1 MFEEEEE
8 EGWVDETSS
17 GNSGARLL
25 NIALDRLD
33 RGAEMSSAASMST
46 TMVQDAAED
55 VTCTKLTLL
64 TAIFEPHRMV
74 SHSEHSLPAS
84 VVDSWRWCTVPNAA
98 SNVFFNQYFAR
109 RSITE
114 NVEET
119 VLRHGVWPDGSE
131 ATHSHEIN
139 IRSLDECDEWRLR
152 QCLGNCLASFL
163 AERSPEM
170 LVGLSRMLLD
180 DDLLSR
186 PVELV
191 NRMMNMFGKH
201 ACVYVVG
208 RCVGGL
214 VGGWVYSKI
223 YTIRW

>member
-1 MFEEEEE
+1 MVRSMFEEEEE
-8 EGWVDETSS
+8 EGWDAEIPPSHL
-17 GNSGARLL
+17 GGRLFNIALNSGA
-25 NIALDRLD
+25 
-33 RGAEMSSAASMST
+33 ESSSAAYMSD
-46 TMVQDAAED
+46 TMVQDAAEE

-64 TAIFEPHRMV
+64 AAIFEPRRLI
-74 SHSEHSLPAS
+74 SHSEHSLPVS
-84 VVDSWRWCTVPNAA
+84 VVDSWRWCTAPTVA
-98 SNVFFNQYFAR
+98 STNFFNQYFVR
-109 RSITE
+109 RSIST

-131 ATHSHEIN
+131 ATHSHETS

-170 LVGLSRMLLD
+170 LVGLPRMLLD

-191 NRMMNMFGKH
+191 NRMMSMFGER
-201 ACVYVVG
+201 G
-208 RCVGGL
+208 
-214 VGGWVYSKI
+214 
-223 YTIRW
+223 